1 MKYVN
6 KWNLPLLTLMV
17 TMVLTMLAVLVLFIL
32 RLVGATSLDI
42 VVMTVPLGIVFP
54 LVVIWYFGLWIYSLL
69 TKKSFRDGAEVDY
82 ESAANSDDGWE

>member
-17 TMVLTMLAVLVLFIL
+17 TMVLTMLAVVFLFVF
-32 RLVGATSLDI
+32 RLMGVSNLDI
-42 VVMTVPLGIVFP
+42 IVATIPLGLVFP
-54 LVVIWYFGLWIYSLL
+54 VVVFWYFGLFIYSKL

>member
-32 RLVGATSLDI
+32 RLVGATSLDV
-42 VVMTVPLGIVFP
+42 VVMTVPLGVVFP
-54 LVVIWYFGLWIYSLL
+54 LVVIWYIGLFIYS
-69 TKKSFRDGAEVDY
+69 KISHKSFRDGAEVDY

>member
-54 LVVIWYFGLWIYSLL
+54 VVVIWYFGLWIYSLL